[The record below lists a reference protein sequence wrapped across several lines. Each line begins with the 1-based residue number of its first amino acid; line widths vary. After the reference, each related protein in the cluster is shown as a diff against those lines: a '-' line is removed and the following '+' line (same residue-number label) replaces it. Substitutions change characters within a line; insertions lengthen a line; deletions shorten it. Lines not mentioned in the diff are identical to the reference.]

1 MIKKS
6 MVKVGGMSIPCYSLN
21 TLVIGS
27 GIAGLN
33 AALCLY
39 EHGLRDM
46 AVVTDG
52 LGRGTSNNAGSD
64 KQTYYKLSL
73 SGSKPDSPE
82 KMAHDLFKGR
92 CMHGD
97 MALCEAVNS
106 VRCFMNL
113 VRLGV
118 PFPHDT
124 YGSYV
129 GYKTDN
135 DPLGRATSAGPL
147 TSHLICRRLIEEI
160 KQKGIKIMD
169 KHEVIALLDV
179 EEDGQKQVK
188 GAVAL
193 DRDQLDSGSMGFV
206 VFNAVNVIL
215 GTGGPAGMYK
225 ASVYPES
232 QQGSTGLAFEA
243 GAAGNN
249 LTESQFGLASV
260 KFRWNLSGTYQ
271 QVIPRYI
278 STDKNGRD
286 EKEFLNPFFPD
297 MGTLSTAIFLKGYEW
312 PFDVEKIRNY
322 GSSLIDVLVYRET
335 VKKAR
340 RVFLDYMQNPKGEGK
355 MSGFDF
361 SLLDKQAYT
370 YIEKSGALFGTPVQ
384 RLKKVNLPAFR
395 IFKDH
400 GFDLEKERLEIAVC
414 AQHNNGGLKANIWW
428 ESNVKHLF
436 PVGEVCG
443 THGVRRPGGSSIN
456 ACQVG
461 GLRAA
466 VFISKRYAHDP
477 PGAEDFLKGS
487 QDKISETIAFA
498 RSLLSKTGSNDFSLS
513 KATGEI
519 KKRMSSH
526 GAVVREKEVVLREK
540 QKAWDLYDRLKK
552 EMNIRSKKELP
563 GAFKC
568 LDLCLTHAVYLEA
581 VYEYLEKGGKSRG
594 SSMVLDPQG
603 QKPCEALGDDWRYTC
618 EKAGSYTESRI
629 LEVSLDKG
637 LSVKKSWV
645 SIRPVPAKEAWFENV
660 WREFR
665 NDKIIKEEI

>member
-21 TLVIGS
+21 TLIIGS

-33 AALCLY
+33 AALRLY
-39 EHGLRDM
+39 EHGLRAM

-64 KQTYYKLSL
+64 KQTYYKMSF
-73 SGSKPDSPE
+73 SGSILDSPE

-97 MALCEAVNS
+97 VALCEAVNS

-118 PFPHDT
+118 PFPHDI

-169 KHEVIALLDV
+169 KHEVIALLDDKK
-179 EEDGQKQVK
+179 DGQKQVK

-193 DRDQLDSGSMGFV
+193 NRNQLDSGSMGFV
-206 VFNAVNVIL
+206 VFNAANVIL
-215 GTGGPAGMYK
+215 ATGGPAGMYK

-271 QVIPRYI
+271 QVIPRYL
-278 STDKNGRD
+278 STDENGRD

-297 MGTLSTAIFLKGYEW
+297 MGTMSTAIFLKGYEW

-335 VKKAR
+335 VKKGR
-340 RVFLDYMQNPKGEGK
+340 RVFLDYTQNPKGEGK

-361 SLLDKQAYT
+361 PLLDEQAYA
-370 YIEKSGALFGTPVQ
+370 YLEESGALFGTPVQ
-384 RLKKVNLPAFR
+384 RLKKVNLPAYR

-400 GFDLEKERLEIAVC
+400 GIDLEKERLEVAVC

-443 THGVRRPGGSSIN
+443 THGVRRPGGSSLN

-466 VFISKRYAHDP
+466 LFISKRYAHDP
-477 PGAEDFLKGS
+477 PGTEDFLQGL
-487 QDKISETIAFA
+487 QDKISGTIAFA
-498 RSLLSKTGSNDFSLS
+498 RDILSKPGSNDFSLS
-513 KATGEI
+513 KAMEEI
-519 KKRMSSH
+519 KKRMSSY
-526 GAVVREKEVVLREK
+526 GGVVREKEVVLKEK
-540 QKAWDLYDRLKK
+540 QKAWKLYERLKK
-552 EMNIRSKKELP
+552 EMNIKFKKELP
-563 GAFKC
+563 EAFKC
-568 LDLCLTHAVYLEA
+568 LDLCLTHAVYMEA

-618 EKAGSYTESRI
+618 EKPGSFTDSRI
-629 LEVSLDKG
+629 LEVSLDKD
-637 LSVKKSWV
+637 LSVKKRWV
-645 SIRPVPAKEAWFENV
+645 SIRPVPSGEAWFENV
-660 WREFR
+660 WRDFR
-665 NDKIIKEEI
+665 NDKLIKEEI

>member
-6 MVKVGGMSIPCYSLN
+6 MVKVEGMSVPCYSLN
-21 TLVIGS
+21 TLIIGS

-39 EHGLRDM
+39 EQGLRDM
-46 AVVTDG
+46 SVVTDG

-97 MALCEAVNS
+97 LALCEAVNS

-169 KHEVIALLDV
+169 KHEVIALLDDGK
-179 EEDGQKQVK
+179 DGQKQVK
-188 GAVAL
+188 GAVAI
-193 DRDQLDSGSMGFV
+193 DGDQLDSESMGFV

-215 GTGGPAGMYK
+215 ATGGPAGMYK

-271 QVIPRYI
+271 QVIPRYL
-278 STDKNGRD
+278 STDVNGRD

-335 VKKAR
+335 VKNGR
-340 RVFLDYMQNPKGEGK
+340 RVFLDYTQNPKGEGK

-361 SLLDKQAYT
+361 SLLDEQAYA
-370 YIEKSGALFGTPVQ
+370 YLKKSGALFGTPVR
-384 RLKKVNLPAFR
+384 RLKKVNLPAYR
-395 IFKDH
+395 LYKDH
-400 GFDLEKERLEIAVC
+400 GIDLERERLEMAVC

-443 THGVRRPGGSSIN
+443 THGVCRPGGSSIN
-456 ACQVG
+456 ACLVG

-466 VFISKRYAHDP
+466 LFISKKYAHDP
-477 PGAEDFLKGS
+477 PGAEEFLKGS
-487 QDKISETIAFA
+487 QDKISGTIEFA
-498 RSLLSKTGSNDFSLS
+498 RGILSKPGSGDFSLS
-513 KATGEI
+513 KAAEEI
-519 KKRMSSH
+519 KKRMSSY
-526 GAVVREKEVVLREK
+526 GAVVREKESVFREK
-540 QKAWDLYDRLKK
+540 QKAWKLYRRLKK
-552 EMNIRSKKELP
+552 EITIRSKKELP
-563 GAFKC
+563 KAFKC

-581 VYEYLEKGGKSRG
+581 VYEYLERGGKSRG

-618 EKAGSYTESRI
+618 EKPGSYTDGRI
-629 LEVSLDKG
+629 LEVSLGKY
-637 LSVKKSWV
+637 LSVKKRWV
-645 SIRPVPAKEAWFENV
+645 SIRPVPAQETWFENV
-660 WREFR
+660 WRDFR
-665 NDKIIKEEI
+665 DDKIIKEEI

>member
-6 MVKVGGMSIPCYSLN
+6 MVKVGGISIPCYSLN
-21 TLVIGS
+21 TLIIGS

-33 AALCLY
+33 TALCLY
-39 EHGLRDM
+39 EQGIKDI

-52 LGRGTSNNAGSD
+52 LGKGTSYNAGSD

-73 SGSKPDSPE
+73 SGSKLDSPD
-82 KMAHDLFKGR
+82 KMAHDLFKGG

-97 MALCEAVNS
+97 TALCEAVNS

-147 TSHLICRRLIEEI
+147 TSHLICSRLIENI
-160 KQKGIKIMD
+160 KQKSITIMV
-169 KHEVIALLDV
+169 KHEVIALLDT
-179 EEDGQKQVK
+179 EEDGQNQVK

-193 DRDQLDSGSMGFV
+193 DRNHLDSGSMGFV
-206 VFNAVNVIL
+206 VFNTVNVIL
-215 GTGGPAGMYK
+215 ATGGPAGMYES
-225 ASVYPES
+225 SVYPES

-260 KFRWNLSGTYQ
+260 KFKWNLSGTYQ
-271 QVIPRYI
+271 QAIPRYL

-297 MGTLSTAIFLKGYEW
+297 IGTLSTAIFLKGYEW

-335 VKKAR
+335 VKKGR
-340 RVFLDYMQNPKGEGK
+340 RVFLDYTQNPKGEGK
-355 MSGFDF
+355 MSGFDI
-361 SLLDKQAYT
+361 SLLDEQAYA
-370 YIEKSGALFGTPVQ
+370 YLEKSGALFGTPVQ
-384 RLKKVNLPAFR
+384 RLKKVNFPAYR

-400 GFDLEKERLEIAVC
+400 EIDLEKERLEIAVC

-428 ESNVKHLF
+428 ESNVRHLF

-443 THGVRRPGGSSIN
+443 THGVQRPGGSSLN

-466 VFISKRYAHDP
+466 LFISKKYAYDP
-477 PGAEDFLKGS
+477 PGAEDFLQGL
-487 QDKISETIAFA
+487 QDKISGTIVFA
-498 RSLLSKTGSNDFSLS
+498 RGILSKPVPENFSLS
-513 KATGEI
+513 KALKEI

-526 GAVVREKEVVLREK
+526 GAVVRAKEVVFREK
-540 QKAWDLYDRLKK
+540 QKAWNLYDRLKK
-552 EMNIRSKKELP
+552 EIAIRSSRELP
-563 GAFKC
+563 EAFKC

-594 SSMVLDPQG
+594 SSIVLDPQG
-603 QKPCEALGDDWRYTC
+603 KKPCGALGESWRFSR
-618 EKAGSYTESRI
+618 EKPGSYTASRI
-629 LEVSLDKG
+629 LEVSLDKD
-637 LSVKKSWV
+637 LSVKKRWV
-645 SIRPVPAKEAWFENV
+645 SIRPVPSKKAWFENV
-660 WREFR
+660 WRDFR

>member
-6 MVKVGGMSIPCYSLN
+6 MVRVGGMNVPCYSLN
-21 TLVIGS
+21 TLIIGS

-33 AALCLY
+33 AALRLY
-39 EHGLRDM
+39 EHGLRAM

-64 KQTYYKLSL
+64 KQTYYKLSF
-73 SGSKPDSPE
+73 SGSILDSPE

-97 MALCEAVNS
+97 VALCEAVNS

-118 PFPHDT
+118 PFPHDI

-169 KHEVIALLDV
+169 KHEVIALLDDKK
-179 EEDGQKQVK
+179 DGQKQVK

-193 DRDQLDSGSMGFV
+193 NRNQLDSGSMGFV
-206 VFNAVNVIL
+206 VFNAANVIL
-215 GTGGPAGMYK
+215 ATGGPAGMYK

-271 QVIPRYI
+271 QVIPRYL
-278 STDKNGRD
+278 STDENGRD

-297 MGTLSTAIFLKGYEW
+297 MGTMSTAIFLKGYEW

-335 VKKAR
+335 VKKGR
-340 RVFLDYMQNPKGEGK
+340 RVFLDYTQNPKGEGK

-361 SLLDKQAYT
+361 PLLDEQAYA
-370 YIEKSGALFGTPVQ
+370 YLEESGALFGTPVQ
-384 RLKKVNLPAFR
+384 RLKKVNLPAYR

-400 GFDLEKERLEIAVC
+400 GIDLEKERLEVAVC

-443 THGVRRPGGSSIN
+443 THGVRRPGGSSLN

-466 VFISKRYAHDP
+466 LFISKRYAHDP
-477 PGAEDFLKGS
+477 PGTEDFLQGL
-487 QDKISETIAFA
+487 QDKISGTIAFA
-498 RSLLSKTGSNDFSLS
+498 RDILSKPGSNDFSLS
-513 KATGEI
+513 KAMEEI
-519 KKRMSSH
+519 KKRMSSYG
-526 GAVVREKEVVLREK
+526 GAVREKEVVLKEK
-540 QKAWDLYDRLKK
+540 QKAWKLYERLKK
-552 EMNIRSKKELP
+552 EMNIKFKKELP
-563 GAFKC
+563 EAFKC
-568 LDLCLTHAVYLEA
+568 LDLCLTHAVYMEA

-618 EKAGSYTESRI
+618 EKPGSFTDSRI
-629 LEVSLDKG
+629 LEVSLDKD
-637 LSVKKSWV
+637 LSVKKRWV
-645 SIRPVPAKEAWFENV
+645 SIRPIPSGEAWFENV
-660 WREFR
+660 WRDFR
-665 NDKIIKEEI
+665 NDKLIKEEI